1 MNKEHNLYSRYLGI
15 SNDWPLDDWSIT
27 KECFDNIV
35 NIIPFEKTILETSNP
50 IIGFIINYANEIFLQ
65 LISLILHIL

>member
-1 MNKEHNLYSRYLGI
+1 MNKEHSLYSRYLEI

-35 NIIPFEKTILETSNP
+35 NIIPFEKT
-50 IIGFIINYANEIFLQ
+50 
-65 LISLILHIL
+65 LI